1 MEPPRAAAV
10 AANVKKLFALSRFK
24 PAPPRKLPFAAIF
37 ARFSPNIKDLFDVSV
52 FVSSVALH
60 NSIL

>member
-1 MEPPRAAAV
+1 MEPPCAAAV
-10 AANVKKLFALSRFK
+10 AANVKKPFALSRFK
-24 PAPPRKLPFAAIF
+24 PAPPRKLQFAAIF